1 MIIVLTL
8 YYLLILTYTYIYV
21 NISSSQVKTDD
32 ACFFFFHSDSNV
44 LFLQKCNL
52 ITWFLHKLTFSYRLT
67 YKDFLNAKA
76 WYMVFILQIMQFKI
90 TYTAAGPGA
99 VVVLR
104 EYFKQPPKGQQLNL
118 KLIRAWKTFVRKMR
132 GLG

>member
-1 MIIVLTL
+1 MSIS
-8 YYLLILTYTYIYV
+8 LLVKLKLMLQVSFFSIQIAMSYTFKNVILKLDFCT
-21 NISSSQVKTDD
+21 N
-32 ACFFFFHSDSNV
+32 
-44 LFLQKCNL
+44 
-52 ITWFLHKLTFSYRLT
+52 LTFSYRLT
-67 YKDFLNAKA
+67 YNKDFLNAKA

-90 TYTAAGPGA
+90 TSTAAGPGA

-104 EYFKQPPKGQQLNL
+104 EYFKQSPKGQQLNL